1 MTLATRYAAWTIAF
15 AFAAELAFAPPATA
29 DGHLTVHT
37 SFAEFGVPK
46 YADDFTQFDYVN
58 PDAPKG
64 GTIRLSAFGTYE
76 RLDTIRL
83 GPSWAAGIGLTGDS
97 LMSGSADELASYYP
111 VIAESVAVPDD
122 LSYAI
127 FTINPEAR
135 YHDGHP
141 ITAEDFVFAFDHM
154 KENGRPL
161 LKQFFQEIVSA
172 TAVSEREIRY
182 DFATTD
188 SWKTVGLA
196 AGMSP
201 EPIHFWEESGREI
214 NESYLEPTL
223 GHGEYRI
230 VDVDPGRSITYE
242 RVEDYWASDLPSKV
256 GQSNFDRISY
266 VYFRDDDVMFEA
278 FMGGDY
284 DFRSENSSR
293 RWATLYQGTDQV
305 DSGRVVVTTM
315 PDNMPRGFVGF
326 VFNLRK
332 EIFQD
337 IRVREALGYLFDFE
351 WTRKNVMY
359 GSYERARSYFNNSDY
374 GISDFA
380 LPEGRE
386 LEFLEPFRSQ
396 LPASV
401 FSEPFTVSETDG
413 SGRIR
418 SQLRTALRLLG
429 EAGWEVRDSVLTNTE
444 SGEPMEI
451 EFLLRSDA
459 LLRVVQPYVSNLE
472 RAGIKA
478 EVRIVDSAQY
488 ERRTDDFE
496 YDIIYIGANFFPPPG
511 AELRTYFDSAMAN
524 EQGSANWPGI
534 ENAVVDA
541 LLLEV
546 IKAGETGDLE
556 ILKAANRA
564 LDRVLLWN
572 HYIVPSYFNREFRVA
587 YWDRFGRPEQL
598 PRYGIGFP
606 GTWWYD
612 PERAAQLP
620 QNRQ

>member
-1 MTLATRYAAWTIAF
+1 MTNTQRYAAPALAIAALLF
-15 AFAAELAFAPPATA
+15 LALPAPATEQLA
-29 DGHLTVHT
+29 VYT
-37 SFAEFGVPK
+37 SFAEFGEPK
-46 YADDFTQFDYVN
+46 YQEGFTHFDYVN

-64 GTIRLSAFGTYE
+64 GAIRLSAFGTFE

-83 GPSWAAGIGLTGDS
+83 GGSWAAGIGLTSDS
-97 LMSGSADELASYYP
+97 LMTGSADELASYYP
-111 VIAESVAVPDD
+111 SIAESVAVPDD
-122 LSYAI
+122 LSYAV
-127 FTINPEAR
+127 FTINPAAR

-154 KENGRPL
+154 QENGRPL

-172 TAVSEREIRY
+172 TAVSEREVRY

-188 SWKTVGLA
+188 SWKVVGLA

-201 EPIHFWEESGREI
+201 EPKHFWEESGRDI
-214 NESYLEPTL
+214 NESYLEPAL
-223 GHGEYRI
+223 DHGEYRI

-242 RVEDYWASDLPSKV
+242 RVEDYWAADLPTKV
-256 GQSNFDRISY
+256 GQSNFDRITY

-293 RWATLYQGTDQV
+293 RWATLYQDTEQV
-305 DSGRVVVTTM
+305 ESGKVVVTTM

-326 VFNLRK
+326 VFNTRLEK
-332 EIFQD
+332 FQD

-351 WTRKNVMY
+351 WTRENVMY
-359 GSYERARSYFNNSDY
+359 GSYERSRSYFNNSDY
-374 GISDFA
+374 GISDFPI
-380 LPEGRE
+380 PEGPE
-386 LEFLEPFRSQ
+386 LAFLEPFRGQVSE
-396 LPASV
+396 SV
-401 FSEPFTVSETDG
+401 FTTPFTVPETDG

-418 SQLRTALRLLG
+418 SQMRTALRLLG
-429 EAGWEVRDSVLTNTE
+429 EAGWEVRESVLTNTAT
-444 SGEPMEI
+444 GAPLEI

-459 LLRVVQPYVSNLE
+459 LLRVIQPYVNNLK
-472 RAGIKA
+472 RAGINA
-478 EVRIVDSAQY
+478 EVRIVDTAQY
-488 ERRTDDFE
+488 ERRTDDFD

-511 AELRTYFDSAMAN
+511 AELRTYFDSAMAD
-524 EQGSANWPGI
+524 ERGSANWPGI
-534 ENAVVDA
+534 DNPVVDA

-556 ILKAANRA
+556 LLKAANRA

-572 HYIVPSYFNREFRVA
+572 HYIIPSYFNREFRIA
-587 YWDRFGRPEQL
+587 YWDRFGRPEQP

-606 GTWWYD
+606 GSWWFD
-612 PERAAQLP
+612 EERAAQLP
-620 QNRQ
+620 SGRR